1 MATSKI
7 KAVFPY
13 PVQTVWN
20 IVTDL
25 EGYQW
30 RSDLSRVEVLSP
42 QQFVEHTKDGFTT
55 TFTVTVCQP
64 CRRWE
69 FDLENSNLSGHW
81 TGEFTERDGQTE
93 IAFTE
98 DVTAK
103 KLFLR
108 PFVQSYLKKQQARY
122 VADLRSACEKRSH

>member
-7 KAVFPY
+7 NSVFPY

-42 QQFVEHTKDGFTT
+42 QQFVEHTKDGFAT
-55 TFTVTVCQP
+55 TFTVTVCHP
-64 CRRWE
+64 CRRLE
-69 FDLENSNLSGHW
+69 FDLENGNLSGHW

-103 KLFLR
+103 KLFMR
-108 PFVQSYLKKQQARY
+108 PFVKSYLKKQQMQY
-122 VADLRSACEKRSH
+122 VADLRSACEKRAH